1 MRKKGDYVY
10 FETIHNYLD
19 DIDVIRT
26 CYDYFKGIEGMDKFK
41 DIPIPQ
47 TEYQTNLKELSKSPI
62 EQWLES
68 FTREHM
74 NHSKE
79 CIELL
84 GTEIYELFKV
94 WCNVNGI
101 KYDINTVKLG
111 VKLINMKING
121 VSKGRHT
128 NKGETKLFN
137 IIKLKKTFNL
147 GCLIN
152 I

>member
-1 MRKKGDYVY
+1 
-10 FETIHNYLD
+10 
-19 DIDVIRT
+19 
-26 CYDYFKGIEGMDKFK
+26 MDKFK
-41 DIPIPQ
+41 DIPIPV

-74 NHSKE
+74 NDSKE

-84 GTEIYELFKV
+84 GTEIYELFKH
-94 WCNVNGI
+94 WSNSNGV
-101 KYDINTVKLG
+101 KYDINAVKLG

-128 NKGETKLFN
+128 MKGDTKLFN
-137 IIKLKKTFNL
+137 ISELKNTFSL

-152 I
+152 V